1 MLVAFLTAL
10 PREVR
15 GAVLEGLALVLDRLA
30 PALDR
35 PALDLAALLA
45 FNLPLPKLI
54 LGSFCPIG
62 SRNIIR

>member
-1 MLVAFLTAL
+1 V
-10 PREVR
+10 
-15 GAVLEGLALVLDRLA
+15 LALDG
-30 PALDR
+30 PALVLDR

-54 LGSFCPIG
+54 LGFFYPIG

>member
-1 MLVAFLTAL
+1 ML
-10 PREVR
+10 
-15 GAVLEGLALVLDRLA
+15 VLEGLA

-35 PALDLAALLA
+35 PALALDRPALDLVALLA

-54 LGSFCPIG
+54 LGSFYAIG